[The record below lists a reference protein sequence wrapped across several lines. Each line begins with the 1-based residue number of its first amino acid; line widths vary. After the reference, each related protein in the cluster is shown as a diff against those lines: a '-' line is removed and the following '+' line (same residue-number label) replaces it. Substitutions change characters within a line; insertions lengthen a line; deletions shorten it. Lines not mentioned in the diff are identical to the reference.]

1 MRGVVL
7 DEAAGEERDG
17 AVGVIICF
25 QGGDAGGFG
34 GAPLLLLDVILRR
47 AHSSPACGEIDHG
60 NECGDDESD
69 PPTFAVEDGAHNDPD
84 ADRNEGEK
92 REHGA
97 RQARVGSV
105 AAGEAENHK
114 QGQENERRNQEKQS
128 KKANGNA
135 GAGGHQSLPARLEEQ
150 NESG

>member
-17 AVGVIICF
+17 AVGVITRL

-34 GAPLLLLDVILRR
+34 GAPLFLLDAILGR

-60 NECGDDESD
+60 NQRGDDQSD
-69 PPTFAVEDGAHNDPD
+69 PLTLAVEERAHNDPD
-84 ADRNEGEK
+84 AYRNEGEK

-97 RQARVGSV
+97 
-105 AAGEAENHK
+105 
-114 QGQENERRNQEKQS
+114 
-128 KKANGNA
+128 
-135 GAGGHQSLPARLEEQ
+135 
-150 NESG
+150 